1 MRKLVAPISAIA
13 VVLVAGGATAQVL
26 YTLVSPKDQLA
37 GWFGFSVSGAG
48 NVDLDDYNDLIV
60 GAPGEDADSAGAGRA
75 YIFTGGTGALVHS
88 LVSPNQ
94 RSEGEFGTSV
104 SGAGYTDSDWFA
116 DVIVGAPSE
125 SVNGDPWRAGRA
137 YIFGG
142 ETGVVLHELESPNP
156 EYAGKFGYCVSGA
169 GDTNNDGYDDV
180 IVGAYLEDPG
190 GSPLDAGRAYLFS
203 GLTGDTL
210 RTLTAPFE
218 MVNAWF
224 GKAVAGIGDVNSD
237 GFDDVVVGAPLT
249 NSPSQFE
256 FGAAYI
262 FSGRNGNLLHPMTA
276 PMAEEFDRFGWS
288 VSGVG
293 DVNIDGIPDVA
304 VGAVWK
310 RSGSSPDS
318 AGKAYVFSG
327 TGGPPIYTLV
337 SPNEQAGGHF
347 GHSVSGAGDVDN
359 DGCPDVVVGAPGEY
373 SGASPWWAGRAYVFS
388 GATGTALA
396 TLVSPNEQLGGVFGT
411 SVSGAGNL
419 DNAGNDDVIVGA
431 YREYPGASPLYAG
444 RAYVF
449 PFPPPI
455 VLSGHLTG
463 GQLQLTWTECWG
475 AEEYWIYGAD
485 NLAYFPPGLVPPYT
499 HRLAIRPWWI
509 STWFTPAGIGDPD
522 HNWTYMVIGVDASS
536 LEIDRSN
543 RWGEHDFSTVTPP

>member
-1 MRKLVAPISAIA
+1 MAMRGLVPTVSTITVAI
-13 VVLVAGGATAQVL
+13 LAGGATAQVG
-26 YTLVSPKDQLA
+26 

-48 NVDLDDYNDLIV
+48 NVDLDDYNDVIV

-75 YIFTGGTGALVHS
+75 YIFTGGTGALLHS

-94 RSEGEFGTSV
+94 HSEGEFGTSV
-104 SGAGYTDSDWFA
+104 SRAGYTDNDWFA

-125 SVNGDPWRAGRA
+125 SANGGPWRAGRA

-142 ETGVVLHELESPNP
+142 ETGAVLHELESPNP
-156 EYAGKFGYCVSGA
+156 EYAGHFGYSVSGA
-169 GDTNNDGYDDV
+169 GDANNDGYDDV

-190 GSPLDAGRAYLFS
+190 ASPMDAGRAYLFS

-210 RTLTAPFE
+210 RTLAAPAE
-218 MVNAWF
+218 QVWAWF
-224 GKAVAGIGDVNSD
+224 GKSVAGVGDVNND

-249 NSPSQFE
+249 DSPSQADI
-256 FGAAYI
+256 GAAYV
-262 FSGRNGNLLHPMTA
+262 FSGRNGNFLHLLSA
-276 PMAEEFDRFGWS
+276 PMPADFDRFGWS

-293 DVNIDGIPDVA
+293 DVNNDGIPDVA

-327 TGGPPIYTLV
+327 AGGPPIHTLV
-337 SPNEQAGGHF
+337 SPNEQAGGAF
-347 GHSVSGAGDVDN
+347 GFSVSGAGDVDN
-359 DGCPDVVVGAPGEY
+359 DGCPDVVVGASGE
-373 SGASPWWAGRAYVFS
+373 SPGASPWWAGRAYVFS

-396 TLVSPNEQLGGVFGT
+396 TLVSPNEQVGGVFGT

-419 DNAGNDDVIVGA
+419 DNTGNDDVIVGA

-455 VLSGHLTG
+455 VLSGRLAG
-463 GQLQLTWTECWG
+463 GQLQLLWTECWG

-485 NLAYFPPGLVPPYT
+485 NLAYFEPGMTVPYSC
-499 HRLAIRPWWI
+499 RLAIRPWWI
-509 STWFTPAGIGDPD
+509 STWFSPAGIGDPD
-522 HNWTYMVIGVDASS
+522 HNWTYMVIGVDPSL

-543 RWGEHDFSTVTPP
+543 RFGEHDFSMAAGP